1 MREREETSGAVRFDI
16 DRHQS
21 GSAKLVGREGEN
33 DPVGTDDLAIDT
45 EMSREDITRCSW
57 TANPPPS
64 LASISTWFD
73 TPPGVANS
81 HVPTAFGSNQASN
94 RRSGD
99 AVKRRETT
107 SIGRVRSAVRLIGI
121 PLLQVLQISVEPVE
135 ARLPE
140 TPVILE
146 PIRNIP

>member
-1 MREREETSGAVRFDI
+1 MREHEEAAGAVRFDI
-16 DRHQS
+16 DRHQG

-33 DPVGTDDLAIDT
+33 DPVGTDDLAIDA
-45 EMSREDITRCSW
+45 EMSREDIT
-57 TANPPPS
+57 A
-64 LASISTWFD
+64 LFMD

-99 AVKRRETT
+99 AAKRRETT